1 MIMATKFVEDAEDI
15 ELMAFDPFGPAFRQ
29 NPEKHHAMLFENS
42 PGYIDMEGVPSAFI
56 ASYAQC
62 IAVLRDFKTFSSI
75 KPNGLPGMQ
84 RIDFFNGLPVMN
96 YSDPPDHTRRR
107 KVVNPAFTPMRTA
120 LLLENAEIMTD
131 SLIDRVL
138 AKGGEF
144 DAMEALCKPF
154 SIDTQ
159 LSKFLAIAPEDQAI
173 FLRYVQTIP
182 LLDSLKLG
190 DPKPQAYLD
199 AWKEG
204 AAFCK
209 RQQEL
214 ARQGKCESLIG
225 VIAAGADGGALSEDE
240 MMAMMIVLLIGGVST
255 IAGAVAVALMN
266 MAKYPDVADR
276 VRRDPDA
283 AALVLEESLR
293 MDPPVSLVMRFCQK
307 PTEIGGKLILKGMPT
322 YVMIATAC
330 HDPEKF
336 PDPYRFDI
344 DRENL
349 KDHIAFGQG
358 MHTCIGNAIA
368 RAVGPMVI
376 RKVANRIPNL
386 RLADRPDAI
395 QWDTST
401 PRARHI
407 DKLFLQV

>member
-1 MIMATKFVEDAEDI
+1 MATQFVENAENI
-15 ELMAFDPFGPAFRQ
+15 ELMDFDPFGMAFRQ
-29 NPEKHHAMLFENS
+29 NPEKYHAMLFRNS
-42 PGYIDMEGVPSAFI
+42 PGYIDMEGVPSAFV
-56 ASYAQC
+56 ATYAQC
-62 IAVLRDFKTFSSI
+62 TAVLRDPKTFSSK
-75 KPNGLPGMQ
+75 KPVGLPGME

-96 YSDPPDHTRRR
+96 YSDAPDHTRRR
-107 KVVNPAFTPMRTA
+107 KVVNPAFTPKRTA
-120 LLLENAEIMTD
+120 LLLENAEVMID
-131 SLIDRVL
+131 QLIDKAI

-144 DAMEALCKPF
+144 DAHQDICKPF

-182 LLDSLKLG
+182 LLDALKPG

-204 AAFCK
+204 AAFCR

-214 ARQGKCESLIG
+214 AREGKCDSLIG
-225 VIAAGADGGALSEDE
+225 VIAEGADGGALSEDE

-255 IAGAVAVALMN
+255 IAGAVAVAMMN
-266 MAKYPDVADR
+266 LAQYPDLAERIRQNGDL
-276 VRRDPDA
+276 A
-283 AALVLEESLR
+283 APFLEECLR
-293 MDPPVSLVMRFCQK
+293 MDPPVSLVMRFCQT
-307 PTEIGGKLILKGMPT
+307 PTEIGGTVILKGMPT
-322 YVMIATAC
+322 YVMIAAAC

-336 PDPYRFDI
+336 PDPYRFDM
-344 DRENL
+344 DRENV

-368 RAVGPMVI
+368 RAVGPMCI
-376 RKVANRIPNL
+376 RKVANRLPNL

-395 QWDTST
+395 QWDVST

-407 DKLFLQV
+407 DKLFLKA